1 MRELY
6 CVAVLW
12 EDAGETE
19 CIIEDDG
26 KCYERV
32 ILCCSPMG
40 GCRRNQSV

>member
-1 MRELY
+1 MLQSYGRMPEKP
-6 CVAVLW
+6 
-12 EDAGETE
+12 E